1 MKKEEMMIN
10 SRLYGLGIFWA
21 LIVLS
26 CATVQAEQAI
36 TPPQEPKTKM
46 ESFQRQTGAVV
57 IKGYSEIG
65 VINGMGSVSVDC
77 MEFKDATTEK
87 RQMGIVIE
95 VKESGRFE
103 NSERSFIDY
112 DEVSAL
118 LNGIDYISKVKADAT
133 RLGNFE
139 AIYKTK
145 GDFNVVTFSSSG
157 KVDAAVKSGY
167 IRPATAFLSLEQ
179 RGKLRGVIL
188 QAKEKLDSL
197 K

>member
-77 MEFKDATTEK
+77 MEFKDATTGK

-112 DEVSAL
+112 DEASAL

-133 RLGNFE
+133 RLRNF
-139 AIYKTK
+139 
-145 GDFNVVTFSSSG
+145 
-157 KVDAAVKSGY
+157 
-167 IRPATAFLSLEQ
+167 
-179 RGKLRGVIL
+179 
-188 QAKEKLDSL
+188 
-197 K
+197 